1 MLYEEERKDIIRI
14 CLEMQ
19 EKKYFLGTWGNVSI
33 RVGNHI
39 ILTPSRIG
47 YNDMTPES
55 LVVIDLEGNIV
66 EGTNRPTSEKEVHRQ
81 IYLRREDAGMII
93 HAHTKKAMAVSVR
106 KIREVPCLVEEM
118 SQLIGGGIPITPQ
131 YVPAEQHFQLGTAA
145 AENIGNRN
153 GVILRNHGPV
163 AVGRNTEEAVLMVEV
178 IEKACEIFLDQGQ
191 MFYAPIPQCYIDSE
205 RYRYL
210 YKDGNENT

>member
-1 MLYEEERKDIIRI
+1 MLTAVTGINWGDEGKGRVIDLLAEQADIVVRY
-14 CLEMQ
+14 Q
-19 EKKYFLGTWGNVSI
+19 GGNNAGHTV
-33 RVGNHI
+33 VTDQGNT
-39 ILTPSRIG
+39 LTAF
-47 YNDMTPES
+47 
-55 LVVIDLEGNIV
+55 DLEGNIV
-66 EGTNRPTSEKEVHRQ
+66 EGTNHPTSEKEVHRQ

-163 AVGRNTEEAVLMVEV
+163 AVGRNPEEAVLMVEV

-210 YKDGNENT
+210 YKYGNEKT

>member
-1 MLYEEERKDIIRI
+1 MLYGKERKDIIRI

-47 YNDMTPES
+47 YNEMTPES
-55 LVVIDLEGNIV
+55 LVVIDLDGNIV
-66 EGTNRPTSEKEVHRQ
+66 EGNNRPTSEKEVHRQ
-81 IYLRREDAGMII
+81 IYLRRKDAGMII

-131 YVPAEQHFQLGTAA
+131 YIPAEQHFQLGTAA
-145 AENIGNRN
+145 AENIGNKN

-163 AVGRNTEEAVLMVEV
+163 AVGRNQEEAVLMVEV

-191 MFYAPIPQCYIDSE
+191 MFYSVIPQCYVDSE

-210 YKDGNENT
+210 YKYGNENT

>member
-1 MLYEEERKDIIRI
+1 MLYEKERKDIIRI

-47 YNDMTPES
+47 YNEMTPES

-66 EGTNRPTSEKEVHRQ
+66 EGTNHPTSEKEVHRQ
-81 IYLRREDAGMII
+81 
-93 HAHTKKAMAVSVR
+93 AVSVR

-163 AVGRNTEEAVLMVEV
+163 AVGRNPEEAVLMVEV

-210 YKDGNENT
+210 YKYGNEKT

>member
-1 MLYEEERKDIIRI
+1 MLYEKERKDIIRI

-47 YNDMTPES
+47 YNEMTPES

-66 EGTNRPTSEKEVHRQ
+66 EGTNHPTSEKEVHRQ

-106 KIREVPCLVEEM
+106 KIREVPGLVEEM
-118 SQLIGGGIPITPQ
+118 
-131 YVPAEQHFQLGTAA
+131 
-145 AENIGNRN
+145 
-153 GVILRNHGPV
+153 
-163 AVGRNTEEAVLMVEV
+163 
-178 IEKACEIFLDQGQ
+178 
-191 MFYAPIPQCYIDSE
+191 
-205 RYRYL
+205 
-210 YKDGNENT
+210 